1 MNIKQQMKDALI
13 FIPHD
18 LDIRYNE
25 MSDWGYQLW
34 NNFMYGNY
42 SIKDYQDCLEIRNAN
57 NRKQRAFVINN
68 YTRLLA
74 LEFDCSYG
82 YAQKVLVS
90 LFSKEKLESITS
102 QFINDINKMES

>member
-42 SIKDYQDCLEIRNAN
+42 SIKDYRDCLEIRNAN

-74 LEFDCSYG
+74 FEFDCSYG
-82 YAQKVLVS
+82 YAQRVLVS

-102 QFINDINKMES
+102 QFISDINKMES

>member
-1 MNIKQQMKDALI
+1 MKDALI

-42 SIKDYQDCLEIRNAN
+42 SIKDYRDCLEIRNAN

-74 LEFDCSYG
+74 FEFDCSYG

-102 QFINDINKMES
+102 QFISDINKMES